1 VENQFMRKLLGLLI
15 VALAVAA
22 ACWSL
27 FTPDISRSALIAK
40 YARPPSGFMSVASGT
55 RIHFR
60 DRGSKTAPVLILVHG
75 SNASLITWEPWAAR
89 LSDAFRVISIDMPG
103 HGLTGAI
110 PSGDYSEQA
119 MTNIVARVADR
130 LKLTRFAIGGNSMG
144 GGVAAR
150 FAEEYPQ
157 RVTQLILV
165 DAVGMPV
172 RDGEHIPLAFRLARI
187 PVLNLSLLYVT
198 PRFFVVEGLD
208 DAIVRKAIIDDRMI
222 DGYWDFARMQ
232 GTREAT
238 LRRFQAPQDE
248 FVARNVDRIS
258 VPTLILWG
266 EEDRLVPVE
275 AGRHYARAIRG
286 SKLIIYPATG
296 HLPQEEVPDKSAAD
310 VRDFLLATSHS

>member
-1 VENQFMRKLLGLLI
+1 MRKLLGFLI
-15 VALAVAA
+15 VALAVAVA
-22 ACWSL
+22 GWFLVSQ
-27 FTPDISRSALIAK
+27 DIPRSTLVAK
-40 YARPPSGFMSVASGT
+40 YARSPSQFATFPDGA
-55 RIHFR
+55 RIHLR
-60 DRGSKTAPVLILVHG
+60 DQGSKSAPTLILIHG
-75 SNASLITWEPWAAR
+75 SNASLLTWEPWATR
-89 LSDAFRVISIDMPG
+89 LSDAFRVITIDMPG
-103 HGLTGAI
+103 HGLTGAV

-119 MTNIVARVADR
+119 MTNVVARIADR
-130 LKLTRFAIGGNSMG
+130 LGLTHFAIGGNSMG

-150 FAEEYPQ
+150 FAEEYPW

-172 RDGEHIPLAFRLARI
+172 REGGHIPLAFRLARV
-187 PVLNLSLLYVT
+187 PVLDFSLLYVT

-222 DGYWDFARMQ
+222 DSYWDFARMQ

-238 LRRFQAPQDE
+238 LRRFRSPQDD
-248 FVARNVDRIS
+248 FVARNTGRIL

-275 AGRHYARAIRG
+275 AGRRYARAIRG

-296 HLPQEEVPDKSAAD
+296 HLPQEEVPDKSVAD
-310 VRDFLLATSHS
+310 VRNFLLATSRP

>member
-1 VENQFMRKLLGLLI
+1 MRKLLGFLI
-15 VALAVAA
+15 VALAVIVAG
-22 ACWSL
+22 WFLVSQ
-27 FTPDISRSALIAK
+27 DIPRSALVAK
-40 YARPPSGFMSVASGT
+40 YGRPPSQFVAFPDGA

-60 DRGSKTAPVLILVHG
+60 DHGPKNAPPLILIHG
-75 SNASLITWEPWAAR
+75 SNASLLTWEPWATR
-89 LSDAFRVISIDMPG
+89 LADAFRVITVDMPG
-103 HGLTGAI
+103 HGLTGAV
-110 PSGDYSEQA
+110 PSGNYSEQA
-119 MTNIVARVADR
+119 MTNVVARIAGG
-130 LKLTRFAIGGNSMG
+130 LGLTHFAIGGNSMG

-150 FAEEYPQ
+150 FAEENPG

-172 RDGEHIPLAFRLARI
+172 REGGHIPLAFRLARV
-187 PVLNLSLLYVT
+187 PVLDLSLLYVT

-208 DAIVRKAIIDDRMI
+208 DAIVRKAVIDDRMI
-222 DGYWDFARMQ
+222 DSYWDFARMQ
-232 GTREAT
+232 GTRDAT
-238 LRRFQAPQDE
+238 LRRFQAPQDD
-248 FVARNVDRIS
+248 FVARNAGRIL

-310 VRDFLLATSHS
+310 VRNFLLATSRS

>member
-1 VENQFMRKLLGLLI
+1 MRKVLVFLI
-15 VALAVAA
+15 VVAALAAA
-22 ACWSL
+22 GWFL
-27 FTPDISRSALIAK
+27 FTPDIPRAALVEK
-40 YARPPSGFMSVASGT
+40 YARPPSEFMTLADGA

-60 DRGSKTAPVLILVHG
+60 DRGPKGAPVLVLIHG
-75 SNASLITWEPWAAR
+75 SNASLLTWEPWAAR

-103 HGLTGAI
+103 HGLTGAV

-119 MTNIVARVADR
+119 MTDVVARVAER
-130 LKLTRFAIGGNSMG
+130 LSLTRFAIAGNSMG

-157 RVTQLILV
+157 RVSQLILV

-172 RDGEHIPLAFRLARI
+172 HAGEHVPLVFRLARI

-198 PRFFVVEGLD
+198 PRAFVVEGLD
-208 DAIVRKAIIDDRMI
+208 DAIVRKAVIDDRMI
-222 DGYWDFARMQ
+222 DSYWDFARMQ

-238 LRRFQAPQDE
+238 LRRFQAPQDN
-248 FVARNVDRIS
+248 FVERNVGRLV

-275 AGRHYARAIRG
+275 AGKRYARAIRG
-286 SKLIIYPATG
+286 SRLVIYPATG
-296 HLPQEEVPDKSAAD
+296 HLPQEEVPDKSASD
-310 VRDFLLATSHS
+310 VRDFLLATGGF

>member
-1 VENQFMRKLLGLLI
+1 MRKLFGLLI

-22 ACWSL
+22 AYWGL
-27 FTPDISRSALIAK
+27 FTPGISRSILIAK
-40 YARPPSGFMSVASGT
+40 YARPPSQFMNLADGT
-55 RIHFR
+55 RIHYR
-60 DRGSKTAPVLILVHG
+60 ERGPKSAPALILIHG
-75 SNASLITWEPWAAR
+75 SNASLFTWEPWAAR

-103 HGLTGAI
+103 HGLTGAV

-119 MTNIVARVADR
+119 MANTVARVADR
-130 LKLTRFAIGGNSMG
+130 LKLARFAIGGNSMG
-144 GGVAAR
+144 GGVAAH
-150 FAEEYPQ
+150 FTEEYPQ
-157 RVTQLILV
+157 HVTQLILV
-165 DAVGMPV
+165 DAVGMPSHNG
-172 RDGEHIPLAFRLARI
+172 DHTPLAFRLARI

-238 LRRFQAPQDE
+238 LRRFQAPQDD
-248 FVARNVDRIS
+248 FVARNVERIA

-275 AGRHYARAIRG
+275 AGRRFARAIRA
-286 SKLIIYPATG
+286 SKLIIYSGTG

>member
-1 VENQFMRKLLGLLI
+1 MRKLFGLLV
-15 VALAVAA
+15 VALAIAA
-22 ACWSL
+22 ACWGL
-27 FTPDISRSALIAK
+27 FNSDISRSVLIAK
-40 YARPPSGFMSVASGT
+40 YARPPSQFMSLADGT

-60 DRGSKTAPVLILVHG
+60 ERGPKSAPALILIHG
-75 SNASLITWEPWAAR
+75 SNASLFTWEPWAAR

-103 HGLTGAI
+103 HGLTGAV
-110 PSGDYSEQA
+110 PSGDYSEEA

-144 GGVAAR
+144 GGVAAH

-157 RVTQLILV
+157 HVTQLILV
-165 DAVGMPV
+165 DAVGMPSHN
-172 RDGEHIPLAFRLARI
+172 GAHTPLAFRLARI

-238 LRRFQAPQDE
+238 LRRFQAPQDD
-248 FVARNVDRIS
+248 FVARNAERIA

-275 AGRHYARAIRG
+275 AGRRFARAIRA
-286 SKLIIYPATG
+286 SKLIIYSGTG

>member
-1 VENQFMRKLLGLLI
+1 MRKLLCFLI
-15 VALAVAA
+15 VVLAVAVA
-22 ACWSL
+22 GWFLVSQ
-27 FTPDISRSALIAK
+27 DIPRSTLIAK
-40 YARPPSGFMSVASGT
+40 YARPPSQFVTFADGA

-60 DRGSKTAPVLILVHG
+60 DQGSKSASSLILIHG
-75 SNASLITWEPWAAR
+75 SNASLLTWEPWVSR
-89 LSDAFRVISIDMPG
+89 LSDAFRVVTIDMPG
-103 HGLTGAI
+103 HGLTGAV

-119 MTNIVARVADR
+119 MTNIVARLADG
-130 LKLTRFAIGGNSMG
+130 LGLTYFAIGGNSMG

-150 FAEEYPQ
+150 FAEEYPW
-157 RVTQLILV
+157 RVSQLILV

-172 RDGEHIPLAFRLARI
+172 RAGEHIPLAFRLARV
-187 PVLNLSLLYVT
+187 PALDLSLLYVT

-222 DGYWDFARMQ
+222 DSYWDFARMQ
-232 GTREAT
+232 GTREVT
-238 LRRFQAPQDE
+238 LHRFRAPQDD
-248 FVARNVDRIS
+248 FVARNAGRIL

-275 AGRHYARAIRG
+275 AGRRYARAIRG

-310 VRDFLLATSHS
+310 VRDFLLATSRS